1 MLLVRQWKHSSQ
13 QSNREEETKM
23 RVEFV
28 EGFEELEELEEV
40 ITPAFGI
47 IACCH

>member
-1 MLLVRQWKHSSQ
+1 
-13 QSNREEETKM
+13 M
-23 RVEFV
+23 RVEFI

-40 ITPAFGI
+40 TTPAFGI

>member
-1 MLLVRQWKHSSQ
+1 
-13 QSNREEETKM
+13 M
-23 RVEFV
+23 RVEFI